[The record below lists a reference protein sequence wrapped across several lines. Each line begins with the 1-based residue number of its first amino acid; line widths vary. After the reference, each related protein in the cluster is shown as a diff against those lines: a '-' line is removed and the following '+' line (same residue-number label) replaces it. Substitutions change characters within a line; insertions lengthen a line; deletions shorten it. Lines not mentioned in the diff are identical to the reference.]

1 MSSRGHKQSN
11 QGHQAKMNSSDWS
24 GLENQDSEDGWT
36 RVLHKSSRKKLRN
49 QKKSKDG
56 ERKQHKAD
64 YSALPSEGRSRSSS
78 TSRAR
83 SRSRDSDSPLEQE
96 QRELKQA
103 GAREVADNGSD
114 AKSKS
119 GKRSR
124 SGSKPPAGHRSR
136 WSFSLLLTRKWYP
149 FNFRSP

>member
-1 MSSRGHKQSN
+1 MSSRERKQSN

-64 YSALPSEGRSRSSS
+64 NSALPSEGRSRSSS
-78 TSRAR
+78 SSRAR

-103 GAREVADNGSD
+103 GAREVADKDLMQRASQARDLAPNPSNRLTTSFPKLQS
-114 AKSKS
+114 AMKLP
-119 GKRSR
+119 RSR
-124 SGSKPPAGHRSR
+124 KAR
-136 WSFSLLLTRKWYP
+136 
-149 FNFRSP
+149 